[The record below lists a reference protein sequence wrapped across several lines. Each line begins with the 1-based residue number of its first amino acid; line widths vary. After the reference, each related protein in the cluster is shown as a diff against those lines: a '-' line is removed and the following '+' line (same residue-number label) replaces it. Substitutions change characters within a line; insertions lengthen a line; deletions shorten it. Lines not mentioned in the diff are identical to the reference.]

1 MAQLRD
7 VWFVEEPERTDGE
20 PTLEVLE
27 VMKGV
32 RVCRPRLPDAG
43 AVGFHPD
50 QEPVLEELLASALAA
65 AEVKDF
71 VAWVYTPMAIHLAL
85 ALEPKAIVYD
95 CMDELSAFLH
105 APPEL
110 LALERELLVHADTVF
125 TGGQSLYRAKRD
137 RHADVHCFP
146 SSVDVRHFA
155 RARIAPDSSHQRDLP
170 HPRLGFFGVID
181 ERMDLEIVRALA
193 EAHPD
198 WQIVLVGPVV
208 KIDPATLPT
217 AGNVHYLGQRP
228 YSELPAFLAGWDVC
242 LMPFAMGT
250 ATRFISPTKVL
261 EYMAADRPIV
271 TTPITDVVDPFAEI
285 VYVGL
290 DPASFVS
297 ACVRALAATAEERV
311 VRRAD
316 AERVLAHT
324 SWDDT
329 VRRMDEIV
337 RRLTGARCGHDPRP
351 GPGAGSGAD
360 RAQCG
365 LSPRRGRDAGRA

>member
-1 MAQLRD
+1 MFQRPQQVMSRMAALRD

-20 PTLEVLE
+20 PTLEVQE

-32 RVCRPRLPDAG
+32 RVCRPKLPDAG
-43 AVGFHPD
+43 AIGFLPD
-50 QEPVLEELLASALAA
+50 QEPILEKLLASALAA

-71 VAWVYTPMAIHLAL
+71 VAWAYTPMATHLAL

-110 LALERELLVHADTVF
+110 LAMERELLVHADTVF

-146 SSVDVRHFA
+146 SSVDVKHFA
-155 RARIAPDSSHQRDLP
+155 RARTAPDSSQQRDLP

-198 WQIVLVGPVV
+198 WQIVVVGPVV

-242 LMPFAMGT
+242 LMPFAMGP
-250 ATRFISPTKVL
+250 ATKFISPTKVL

-271 TTPITDVVDPFAEI
+271 TTPIADVVDPFSEI
-285 VYVGL
+285 VYTGY
-290 DPASFVS
+290 DAASFIA
-297 ACVRALAATAEERV
+297 ACERALTATREERAI
-311 VRRAD
+311 RRSH
-316 AERVLAHT
+316 AEWVLAHT

-337 RRLTGARCGHDPRP
+337 RGLTGEPLPARAPRP
-351 GPGAGSGAD
+351 GVHDAREM
-360 RAQCG
+360 RA
-365 LSPRRGRDAGRA
+365 

>member
-285 VYVGL
+285 VYVGH

-297 ACVRALAATAEERV
+297 ACERALAATAEERV

-337 RRLTGARCGHDPRP
+337 RRLTGEPRP
-351 GPGAGSGAD
+351 ARTSHPGAYD
-360 RAQCG
+360 VREVRA
-365 LSPRRGRDAGRA
+365 

>member
-1 MAQLRD
+1 MSRMAAFRD

-20 PTLEVLE
+20 PTLEVQE

-32 RVCRPRLPDAG
+32 RVCRPRLPDFQAF
-43 AVGFHPD
+43 GFRPE
-50 QEPVLEELLASALAA
+50 QEPVLEKLLASALAA
-65 AEVKDF
+65 AEVKEF
-71 VAWVYTPMAIHLAL
+71 VAWLYTPMALHLAL

-110 LALERELLVHADTVF
+110 LAMERELLVHADTVF

-155 RARIAPDSSHQRDLP
+155 RARTVPDSSHQRDLP

-181 ERMDLEIVRALA
+181 ERMDLDVVQALA
-193 EAHPD
+193 AAHPD

-217 AGNVHYLGQRP
+217 AENVHYLGQRP

-242 LMPFAMGT
+242 LMPFAMGP

-271 TTPITDVVDPFAEI
+271 TTPIADVVDPFGEI
-285 VYVGL
+285 VYVGH
-290 DPASFVS
+290 DAASFVA
-297 ACVRALAATAEERV
+297 ACERALGASREERAT
-311 VRRAD
+311 RRAH
-316 AERVLAHT
+316 AEWVLAHT

-337 RRLTGARCGHDPRP
+337 RRLTAEPLPALTSRP
-351 GPGAGSGAD
+351 EAQNAPEV
-360 RAQCG
+360 RA
-365 LSPRRGRDAGRA
+365 